1 MRARSVTLSAF
12 VAAVAIVVVGLG
24 FARPSRGPTL
34 RGLAHR
40 VAALEA
46 QAACTRIVAPVSQ
59 FGQDG
64 DALFGTGYLY
74 VDNTD
79 ASRTQIYTTSAL
91 DLDPS
96 RRLPR
101 CTS

>member
-1 MRARSVTLSAF
+1 L
-12 VAAVAIVVVGLG
+12 
-24 FARPSRGPTL
+24 
-34 RGLAHR
+34 
-40 VAALEA
+40 
-46 QAACTRIVAPVSQ
+46 Q

-64 DALFGTGYLY
+64 DALLGTGYLY